1 MARRFR
7 GGDEWPAQLNHTT
20 VKLIVSTEVNR
31 LAFAEL
37 TRLSY
42 IDYTF
47 LRIYE
52 KFNRILHY
60 LSK

>member
-7 GGDEWPAQLNHTT
+7 GGDEWPAQLNHTR

-52 KFNRILHY
+52 
-60 LSK
+60 